1 MKKFMPD
8 DDEEII
14 INNDSVLQRKMDD
27 IGREW
32 REKLEENRQS
42 VKNKSS
48 EEMKIEDLQDTPR
61 KIQDRNMKSFKDL

>member
-42 VKNKSS
+42 AKNNETLDNKNLKPPKLNEQS
-48 EEMKIEDLQDTPR
+48 KIAP
-61 KIQDRNMKSFKDL
+61 N

>member
-1 MKKFMPD
+1 
-8 DDEEII
+8 
-14 INNDSVLQRKMDD
+14 MDD